1 MAASDYPRQMIGT
14 TKIVDVLR
22 NDSTNFG
29 NNNGTTLAKV
39 KLYDL
44 QGNEV
49 TEYDDGMAKY
59 KVVDVPGKNRQGIQ
73 VTTYQKQGFTPTVS
87 YSAVRSDGV
96 VSAKGAM
103 TLFIGG
109 TTGDAI
115 SNAHRAATNGEAAT
129 QAENPDL
136 VITEKG
142 EPEVATENPE
152 FTGGVNAIEPA
163 IREDDPE
170 YKGGANAVE
179 ADSNAK
185 GDFTGGVNGVEPT
198 VREND
203 PEYQGGANGEPA
215 TAEPKGEATTPA
227 PSVAPTDSPKGNTV
241 EPADTNVGTNGST
254 PNPSEAIAPEQSV
267 TGKPE
272 QPEEGKPEEPGKPVE
287 AKTGH
292 SQNDE
297 LISDAGLPLAGG
309 LIAALLTMVGL
320 RRRRI
325 EQD

>member
-14 TKIVDVLR
+14 TQVVDVLR

-29 NNNGTTLAKV
+29 NNNGTTLTKV

-44 QGNEV
+44 QGHEV

-73 VTTYQKQGFTPTVS
+73 VTTYQKQGFSPTVS

-115 SNAHRAATNGEAAT
+115 TNAHKAATNGEAAT
-129 QAENPDL
+129 QPVNPDL
-136 VITEKG
+136 VVTEKG

-152 FTGGVNAIEPA
+152 FTGGVNAVEA
-163 IREDDPE
+163 ATNEVPE
-170 YKGGANAVE
+170 YTGGANAVE
-179 ADSNAK
+179 ADKNTQ
-185 GDFTGGVNGVEPT
+185 DEYTGGVNGVEPT
-198 VREND
+198 VRENN
-203 PEYQGGANGEPA
+203 PEYKGGANGEPA
-215 TAEPKGEATTPA
+215 IAEPKGEATVPA
-227 PSVAPTDSPKGNTV
+227 EAPKTDSVAPVANDATTNNVSNVPVT
-241 EPADTNVGTNGST
+241 EPATED
-254 PNPSEAIAPEQSV
+254 
-267 TGKPE
+267 KPE
-272 QPEEGKPEEPGKPVE
+272 QPEQDKPEEPGKPVE

-292 SQNDE
+292 DSMPSASPYVGIGFGA
-297 LISDAGLPLAGG
+297 LLAG
-309 LIAALLTMVGL
+309 AFVGV
-320 RRRRI
+320 RRRFART
-325 EQD
+325 ED